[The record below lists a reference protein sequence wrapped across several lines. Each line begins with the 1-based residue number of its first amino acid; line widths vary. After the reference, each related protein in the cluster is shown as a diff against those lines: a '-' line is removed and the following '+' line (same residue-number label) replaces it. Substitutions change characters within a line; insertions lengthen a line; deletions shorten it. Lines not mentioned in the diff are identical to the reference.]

1 MLTSPSLE
9 TLRADFQTSLKALND
24 HERDESA
31 GSPVDQPASDD
42 TVDTETLVGPD
53 AFEDEDD
60 YSEDEMIKGVF
71 CYGPDG
77 EVVQIE

>member
-9 TLRADFQTSLKALND
+9 TLRADFQNSLRALND
-24 HERDESA
+24 HEGDESA
-31 GSPVDQPASDD
+31 GLSVDQPASDD
-42 TVDTETLVGPD
+42 TVDAETLVGPD